1 MIVIDYLQTVREAS
15 KDYSYGSDYELV
27 NRLKCFADSHG
38 VCVLAVH
45 HTRKQTADDCF
56 ETISGTT
63 GLFGCA
69 DGALLMRKEKRTDLT
84 ATLDVAGRDQPDQ
97 RLHLKKDADSLTWEL
112 ECADTQPWRQPPDP
126 VLEAVAKLSISAG
139 EWEGSPSE
147 LARAI
152 NTSMAVNRLT
162 RHLNV
167 NAGRLLDEHQVKYE
181 FKTKHEGRRIR
192 LTHVPVIVQSYE
204 VTA

>member
-1 MIVIDYLQTVREAS
+1 MGFDRQCYLPELQLSLVLTQQLYSNERPPNSQDEQLERFVREHPDTKLIVLETLQKVREAS
-15 KDYSYGSDYELV
+15 KDYSYGSDYELM
-27 NRLKCFADSHG
+27 NCLKCF
-38 VCVLAVH
+38 
-45 HTRKQTADDCF
+45 
-56 ETISGTT
+56 
-63 GLFGCA
+63 A

-84 ATLDVAGRDQPDQ
+84 ATLDAAGRDQPDQ
-97 RLHLKKDADSLTWEL
+97 RLHLKKNSDSLTWEL

-162 RHLNV
+162 
-167 NAGRLLDEHQVKYE
+167 Q
-181 FKTKHEGRRIR
+181 
-192 LTHVPVIVQSYE
+192 VPVIVKAYE